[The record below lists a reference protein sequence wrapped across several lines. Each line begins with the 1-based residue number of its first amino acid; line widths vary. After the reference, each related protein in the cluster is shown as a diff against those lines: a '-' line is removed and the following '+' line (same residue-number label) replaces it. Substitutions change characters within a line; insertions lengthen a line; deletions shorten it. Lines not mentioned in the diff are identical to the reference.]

1 LSYAIVGEFLSDL
14 RKEFRGEDN
23 KIIKVVELKKAEQ

>member
-14 RKEFRGEDN
+14 KEEFCGEDDET
-23 KIIKVVELKKAEQ
+23 IKVVVLKKM